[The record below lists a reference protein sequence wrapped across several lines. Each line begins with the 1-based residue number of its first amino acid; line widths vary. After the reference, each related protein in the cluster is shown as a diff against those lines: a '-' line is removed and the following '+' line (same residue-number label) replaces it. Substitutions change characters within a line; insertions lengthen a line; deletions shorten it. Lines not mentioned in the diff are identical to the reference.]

1 MFSGARH
8 IAKLGATA
16 ILASSP
22 MLSARLGRIER
33 AGALTILNFH
43 RVDDRHL
50 SSYSAIAPR
59 HFDELVG
66 WLKSRFRIVTF
77 RDLGELV
84 PHGKPP
90 LILSFDDGYRDFVDV
105 VAPILERY
113 GVAANQNVIP
123 SSIET
128 GRPPL
133 NVILQDFIGQAPA
146 SLLKEITITGLS
158 SPLDPDD
165 RSASG
170 LSASAALKSRPIG
183 EQKDI
188 IAGLEAAFRK
198 FDAFSTVPMLTL
210 DHVRQV
216 AGIHEIGAHSF
227 EHATMEAETADYL
240 RADAARCRDWFR
252 RYLASEPEVYAFPNG
267 SARPGQSEIVRDSGY
282 QTVLLVGERFSRP
295 QGWLHPRF
303 TMYGDSA
310 GELRFRALGALVG
323 PGGSA

>member
-240 RADAARCRDWFR
+240 RADAARCRDWF
-252 RYLASEPEVYAFPNG
+252 
-267 SARPGQSEIVRDSGY
+267 
-282 QTVLLVGERFSRP
+282 
-295 QGWLHPRF
+295 
-303 TMYGDSA
+303 
-310 GELRFRALGALVG
+310 
-323 PGGSA
+323 